1 VKKAILGTKLGMLQI
16 FDEAGRVVPV
26 TVVKAGPCVVTQKKT
41 KENDGYEAIQVGY
54 VPAKEKR
61 LTKPLKGHF
70 AKQGVGAMRHLRE
83 FRIED
88 AASYELGNEIR
99 ADIFN
104 AGDLVDVSG
113 VSKGKGFQG
122 SIKRHGF
129 SRGPMQHGSKYHRRS
144 GSLGAKGPARVFPGR
159 KGPGRM
165 GGDSVTIQGLHVVQV
180 DAGKDLILI
189 KGAIPG
195 AKKAIVLIQ
204 NSIKGKR

>member
-1 VKKAILGTKLGMLQI
+1 MKKAILGTKLGMLQI

-41 KENDGYEAIQVGY
+41 MENDGYEAIQVGY
-54 VPAKEKR
+54 IPAKEKR

-70 AKQGVGAMRHLRE
+70 IKQGVGAMRHLRE
-83 FRIED
+83 FRIEN
-88 AASYELGNEIR
+88 AASYETGSEIK
-99 ADIFN
+99 ADIFT
-104 AGDLVDVSG
+104 AGDVVDVSG

-129 SRGPMQHGSKYHRRS
+129 SRGPMQHGSKYHRRN
-144 GSLGAKGPARVFPGR
+144 GSLGAKGPARVLPGR

-165 GGDSVTIQGLHVVQV
+165 GGNAITIQGLHIVRVEA
-180 DAGKDLILI
+180 DKDLILI

-195 AKKAIVLIQ
+195 AKKAVVLIQ
-204 NSIKGKR
+204 NSVKGK

>member
-1 VKKAILGTKLGMLQI
+1 MKKAILGTKLGMLQI
-16 FDEAGRVVPV
+16 FDDTGRVVPV
-26 TVVKAGPCVVTQKKT
+26 TVVKAGPCIVTQKKT
-41 KENDGYEAIQVGY
+41 KENDGYEAIQVGF
-54 VPAKEKR
+54 VPAKDKR

-70 AKQGVGAMRHLRE
+70 AKQGVAAMRHLRE
-83 FRIED
+83 FRLED
-88 AASYELGNEIR
+88 IAPFELGNEIKV
-99 ADIFN
+99 DIFN

-129 SRGPMQHGSKYHRRS
+129 SRGPMQHGSKYHRRN
-144 GSLGAKGPARVFPGR
+144 GSLGAKGPARVLPGR

-165 GGDSVTIQGLHVVQV
+165 GGDAVTIQGLHVVQV

-195 AKKAIVLIQ
+195 AKKAVVLIQ
-204 NSIKGKR
+204 NSIKGK

>member
-16 FDEAGRVVPV
+16 FDDAGRVAPV
-26 TVVKAGPCVVTQKKT
+26 TVVQAGPCVVTQKKT
-41 KENDGYEAIQVGY
+41 KENDGYEAIQVGF
-54 VPAKEKR
+54 VPARDKR
-61 LTKPLKGHF
+61 LTKPQRGHF
-70 AKQGVGAMRHLRE
+70 IKQGVSAMRHLKE
-83 FRIED
+83 FRLED
-88 AASYELGNEIR
+88 ISAYELGQEIK
-99 ADIFN
+99 ADIFA
-104 AGDLVDVSG
+104 AGDVVDVTG

-129 SRGPMQHGSKYHRRS
+129 HRGPMAHGSKYHRRN

-165 GGDSVTIQGLHVVQV
+165 GGDTVTIQGLQIMRV

-195 AKKAIVLIQ
+195 AKKGVVVIR
-204 NSIKGKR
+204 NSAKV